1 MNTGIGDACDLG
13 WKLAARV
20 RGFGGPGLLE
30 AYDAERRPVGLRNRH
45 ACAAHTQVR
54 MSIAQAYAEAGDS
67 LDSPAAGRRRTA
79 LAARIAAL
87 GNAENESLGIE
98 LGYAYPRSPIVCRE
112 SDTEVCD
119 DPLRYV
125 PTTAPGARL
134 PSVLLAD
141 GTALFDRL
149 GSLVHVAR
157 LGRPAGRAVACGGAS
172 PWHAAQCRV
181 HQPAR
186 P

>member
-1 MNTGIGDACDLG
+1 MRRVPVLIAGAGAVGMALALVLARLG
-13 WKLAARV
+13 V
-20 RGFGGPGLLE
+20 
-30 AYDAERRPVGLRNRH
+30 H
-45 ACAAHTQVR
+45 ASAAHTQVR

-67 LDSPAAGRRRTA
+67 LDSPTAARRRTA
-79 LAARIAAL
+79 VAARIAAL

-98 LGYAYPRSPIVCRE
+98 LGYAYPRSPIVYRE

-141 GTALFDRL
+141 GTA
-149 GSLVHVAR
+149 
-157 LGRPAGRAVACGGAS
+157 
-172 PWHAAQCRV
+172 
-181 HQPAR
+181 
-186 P
+186 